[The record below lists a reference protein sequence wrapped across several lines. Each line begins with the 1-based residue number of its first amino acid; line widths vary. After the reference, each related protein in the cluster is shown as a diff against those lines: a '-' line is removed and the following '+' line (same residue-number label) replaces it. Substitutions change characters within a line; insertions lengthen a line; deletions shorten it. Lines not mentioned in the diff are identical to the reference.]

1 MIDAYCC
8 SRYSTTLT
16 LYAVFRNG
24 VIAIILGESLVDIS
38 HVSRVPAPGMAEVV
52 KVAAVLLLVRVLARV
67 PLERVLARVL
77 LVRVLVRLL
86 LLLRVLARVQVDVH
100 PRGAARRLPRPR
112 PVQAA

>member
-52 KVAAVLLLVRVLARV
+52 KVAAVMLLVRVLARV
-67 PLERVLARVL
+67 LLARVL
-77 LVRVLVRLL
+77 VR